1 MRERN
6 SIKER
11 TLCRKCVRVW
21 VVETEEESVELSV
34 CGCACMCVGVRGGP
48 FVSLCVSAC
57 VCLYE
62 WSSLKCCRM
71 SSKLITSILSSPLF
85 PLMSFQELTSY
96 QLSHPKKDN
105 D

>member
-1 MRERN
+1 M
-6 SIKER
+6 
-11 TLCRKCVRVW
+11 RVW

-71 SSKLITSILSSPLF
+71 SSKLITSILSSPIV
-85 PLMSFQELTSY
+85 PTDELSSAHFISTDS
-96 QLSHPKKDN
+96 SKEG
-105 D
+105 